1 MKAQKTDLRTADGLV
16 VYDLDPQA
24 SELWTVAGP
33 DNVDPTTIDIDDLPA
48 GFRVV
53 TEYEWESLQDTEEPT
68 YSWRVVTS
76 ANGTGL
82 DGVVFASE
90 QEAQKACEV
99 CKKFSWEDTEFFV
112 VKTTLQPTCTFDEWH
127 AQDWGIDDEQEEQDD
142 DDNDDEPPMPT
153 IMICNCDEWVRDHCG
168 VDFSQCD
175 DETAIELAGDLT
187 DRLADLLSAAGF
199 EIEFPHDGKS
209 TYHGWNGFRGFKT
222 RWGIAGTFDAITDE
236 QNDLVGELIA
246 IATCAIEKQQV

>member
-1 MKAQKTDLRTADGLV
+1 MSAIKTGLITADGLC

-33 DNVDPTTIDIDDLPA
+33 DGVDPTTIDIDDLPA

-53 TEYEWESLQDTEEPT
+53 TEYEWESLQD
-68 YSWRVVTS
+68 
-76 ANGTGL
+76 
-82 DGVVFASE
+82 
-90 QEAQKACEV
+90 
-99 CKKFSWEDTEFFV
+99 
-112 VKTTLQPTCTFDEWH
+112 
-127 AQDWGIDDEQEEQDD
+127 DD
-142 DDNDDEPPMPT
+142 DQEDDPPMPT

-168 VDFSQCD
+168 VDFSQSD
-175 DETAIELAGDLT
+175 DETAMELAGDLT

-199 EIEFPHDGKS
+199 EIEVPHDGKS